1 MSNFLNKYKS
11 VYDVFLDNW
20 SYQSHF
26 VLYLEALMRQQTLL
40 PTYIKEMI
48 FAYISG
54 LNGCQY
60 CKNIHAEI
68 SKKLLRDAN
77 DEQPLLDIENA
88 GIEEKYKSIVDEDVD
103 QILQYGFDEQ
113 VISEIISICGAAQFM
128 NTVVVAHQI
137 KPLDEVQNIGSA
149 KMMIEKGYD
158 GLAEYMISKR
168 NK

>member
-88 GIEEKYKSIVDEDVD
+88 GIEEKYKP
-103 QILQYGFDEQ
+103 ILYLHSLCEPVSKLVCTFLLYQHFQYLEAGLLRSHLLGVSWIFRHEY
-113 VISEIISICGAAQFM
+113 FY
-128 NTVVVAHQI
+128 
-137 KPLDEVQNIGSA
+137 NIG
-149 KMMIEKGYD
+149 
-158 GLAEYMISKR
+158 
-168 NK
+168 NH

>member
-68 SKKLLRDAN
+68 SKKLLRMTFALICSGSCLRIATAVDA
-77 DEQPLLDIENA
+77 
-88 GIEEKYKSIVDEDVD
+88 
-103 QILQYGFDEQ
+103 IL
-113 VISEIISICGAAQFM
+113 
-128 NTVVVAHQI
+128 
-137 KPLDEVQNIGSA
+137 
-149 KMMIEKGYD
+149 
-158 GLAEYMISKR
+158 
-168 NK
+168 